1 MIYVSE
7 NYALDILIF
16 DITMLITALLF
27 RKPKPKP
34 VKSTL
39 DRKSIKRLG
48 YYIAGAGVLTLFL
61 GHLGFYESFWEYL
74 EGLML
79 DAFLFYIG
87 LRMVIQGE

>member
-39 DRKSIKRLG
+39 DRKTIRRLG
-48 YYIAGAGVLTLFL
+48 YYTVGAGVLTLFL
-61 GHLGFYESFWEYL
+61 GHYAFYANYAEYF
-74 EGLML
+74 EGLMI

>member
-1 MIYVSE
+1 M
-7 NYALDILIF
+7 
-16 DITMLITALLF
+16 
-27 RKPKPKP
+27 
-34 VKSTL
+34 KSTL
-39 DRKSIKRLG
+39 GHKTIRRLG
-48 YYIAGAGVLTLFL
+48 YYTVGAGVLTLFL